1 MHLLTSILVL
11 NVDSYL
17 TFPLNLVAKFYDL
30 TSEAMSNS
38 GPPVSN
44 PLGKRGAC
52 ERCRGQKLRCIR
64 EDQNQTSPRAA
75 CIRCY
80 KAGATCSYGTA
91 KRAGRSPASNTSSPQ
106 ERRGNGGGRTKI
118 GGTASRSTVNTS
130 GPKDFFPS
138 EVGTW
143 QDLRATAER
152 DSGQL
157 LKEYTVD
164 QESEGEPETL
174 SASSLHD
181 TSNVLTGAHIDSL
194 ASSTSSTA
202 NFPWLDETMPPF
214 SNRDAEEA
222 SGLESCDSKYS
233 WTFHNYRA
241 QPMAVQ
247 GPTISVNS
255 DCEQPG
261 NGGINA
267 YGYAQSCLTDT
278 QISGVS
284 SEAMDLDLLTTSA
297 QTASFNPTDDL
308 DARSRR
314 IQDGNGEWAQ
324 LSENSGSSSSLTANP
339 ALFEDLARTE
349 AGIKLGTKSLSV
361 NEIQHQ
367 RIQELSKLATDLYAQ
382 LATNDPDNH
391 QPTSGTTATFEDQ
404 LAGSVLESSNRF
416 LTLLGSFSTPANS
429 SSTSPPS
436 PPASSMD
443 YNNSNGYSRDITT
456 SPSVSAQ
463 DADDHAMNE
472 PAQSSHVKLLAG
484 SSEDSKLP
492 PQIDMATVLQLLTC
506 YIRIVHLH
514 SIMHA
519 RILDYMFAFLQ
530 HNGQHVDP
538 VPPVFPNMQVGG
550 VSLNRFGTFQ
560 VILLLQ
566 ISMHVLGE
574 IESALGLP
582 REFRVGKSKGGRTG
596 VLGASVS
603 GDFVKCLMSEG
614 AWRGKKVECVREQLG
629 NLRRVLKKAVDL

>member
-1 MHLLTSILVL
+1 
-11 NVDSYL
+11 
-17 TFPLNLVAKFYDL
+17 
-30 TSEAMSNS
+30 MSNS

-44 PLGKRGAC
+44 PLSKRGAC

-64 EDQNQTSPRAA
+64 EDQNQTSPRAP

-106 ERRGNGGGRTKI
+106 ERRGNGRGRTKI
-118 GGTASRSTVNTS
+118 GGTASRSTVSTS
-130 GPKDFFPS
+130 GQKNFFQS
-138 EVGTW
+138 EAGTW
-143 QDLRATAER
+143 QDLRATAKR
-152 DSGQL
+152 DSDQL

-164 QESEGEPETL
+164 QESEGEPEAL

-181 TSNVLTGAHIDSL
+181 SFNVLSGAHIDSL
-194 ASSTSSTA
+194 ASSASSTA
-202 NFPWLDETMPPF
+202 NFPWLDQTMPPF

-222 SGLESCDSKYS
+222 SGLESCDPKYS

-241 QPMAVQ
+241 PPMEVQ
-247 GPTISVNS
+247 GPTILLNS
-255 DCEQPG
+255 DGEQPG
-261 NGGINA
+261 NGDINA

-284 SEAMDLDLLTTSA
+284 SEATGLDLLTTSA
-297 QTASFNPTDDL
+297 QTASFNPTNDL
-308 DARSRR
+308 NARSRR
-314 IQDGNGEWAQ
+314 VQDGNGQWAQ
-324 LSENSGSSSSLTANP
+324 LSEKSGSSLTANP
-339 ALFEDLARTE
+339 ALFNDLARTE

-361 NEIQHQ
+361 SEIQHR

-382 LATNDPDNH
+382 LATNDQDNH

-416 LTLLGSFSTPANS
+416 LTLLSSFSMPANT

-443 YNNSNGYSRDITT
+443 YNNSNGYSSDTGT
-456 SPSVSAQ
+456 SPSVSAL
-463 DADDHAMNE
+463 DTDEHAMNE

-530 HNGQHVDP
+530 HNRQHVDP

-582 REFRVGKSKGGRTG
+582 KEFRVGKSKGGRTG
-596 VLGASVS
+596 VLGANVS
-603 GDFVKCLMSEG
+603 GDFVRCLMSEG